1 MSRVAFAFVLLLA
14 GLVHNNAHK
23 WVSPDLKPWVWNITG
38 ALYPIVLLVFIAMI
52 VAHPAVWLVVTLLC
66 GFSLQVA
73 GCSVAY
79 LIAPWPL
86 NPNDELC
93 SSDCMRRS
101 ACWGCG
107 PQRWCCSASTCEEN
121 MADPTSSALGAAT
134 FVSIT
139 AVIGALLGVEP
150 QALVFSTVGA
160 VFGTPLAP
168 PSGRMRTVLLFLAV
182 VIACAMLGTWAA
194 EVWNGSSRFARNCW
208 SMGIA
213 SGFHPLFATFI
224 ESAPKVFRAV
234 LDGFA
239 RARTGG
245 Q

>member
-93 SSDCMRRS
+93 SSGLH
-101 ACWGCG
+101 A
-107 PQRWCCSASTCEEN
+107 P
-121 MADPTSSALGAAT
+121 
-134 FVSIT
+134 
-139 AVIGALLGVEP
+139 IGLLGLWATTMVLQRVYLRGEH
-150 QALVFSTVGA
+150 
-160 VFGTPLAP
+160 
-168 PSGRMRTVLLFLAV
+168 GRS
-182 VIACAMLGTWAA
+182 
-194 EVWNGSSRFARNCW
+194 N
-208 SMGIA
+208 
-213 SGFHPLFATFI
+213 
-224 ESAPKVFRAV
+224 
-234 LDGFA
+234 
-239 RARTGG
+239 
-245 Q
+245 